1 MIDYEALREELKQE
15 LYGAAFGGGFSGAFL
30 EAGDVDDA
38 SPEEL
43 LRMARNNGIDPED
56 YERLRTVCNV

>member
-1 MIDYEALREELKQE
+1 MIDYEALRDAIKHE
-15 LYGAAFGGGFSGAFL
+15 LYGAAFGGGFGGAL
-30 EAGDVDDA
+30 MEAEEVDDA

-56 YERLRTVCNV
+56 YNK

>member
-1 MIDYEALREELKQE
+1 MIDYEALREAIKQE
-15 LYGAAFGGGFSGAFL
+15 LYCAAFVGGFGGAL
-30 EAGDVDDA
+30 IEAGEVDDA

-56 YERLRTVCNV
+56 YER

>member
-1 MIDYEALREELKQE
+1 MIDYEALREAIKQE

-38 SPEEL
+38 SPDEL

-56 YERLRTVCNV
+56 FEK

>member
-1 MIDYEALREELKQE
+1 MSIDYEALREDLKQE
-15 LYGAAFGGGFSGAFL
+15 LYGAAFGGGFGGTL
-30 EAGDVDDA
+30 MEAGDVDNA

-56 YERLRTVCNV
+56 YEE

>member
-1 MIDYEALREELKQE
+1 MSIDYEALREDLKQE
-15 LYGAAFGGGFSGAFL
+15 LYGAAFGGGFGGAL
-30 EAGDVDDA
+30 MEAGDVDNA

-56 YERLRTVCNV
+56 YED

>member
-1 MIDYEALREELKQE
+1 MIDYNALREAIKQE
-15 LYGAAFGGGFSGAFL
+15 LYGAAFGGGFGGAL
-30 EAGDVDDA
+30 MEAGDVDYA

-56 YERLRTVCNV
+56 YEE